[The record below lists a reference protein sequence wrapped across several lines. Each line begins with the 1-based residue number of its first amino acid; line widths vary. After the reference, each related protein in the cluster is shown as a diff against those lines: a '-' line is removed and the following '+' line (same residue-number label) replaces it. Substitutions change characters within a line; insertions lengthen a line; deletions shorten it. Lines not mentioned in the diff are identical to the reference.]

1 VRDLI
6 EKKFLRPLDRF
17 QSQPT
22 LCVAARAGR
31 GQASSGG
38 SGMRRRID
46 WAVRVAA
53 SQEDAAVAQI
63 ETHDALSEKKSAEI
77 STGTLPSIAI

>member
-1 VRDLI
+1 VRELI
-6 EKKFLRPLDRF
+6 EKNVLRLLDRF
-17 QSQPT
+17 QSRPT

-46 WAVRVAA
+46 RAVRVAA
-53 SQEDAAVAQI
+53 SQEDAAVAHI
-63 ETHDALSEKKSAEI
+63 ETHDALLEEKSAEI